1 MSKFAVLIVEDEFLI
16 AAQIER
22 VVSGLDCDIVGP
34 ASIPAEALDLIE
46 GGEVDAAILDV
57 TLRNGEKVYPVA
69 DELRRRNIPFTF
81 LTASGPSGVDPDYS
95 DQPVISKPFTDRAV
109 RDFID
114 GARTSA

>member
-16 AAQIER
+16 AAQIES

-34 ASIPAEALDLIE
+34 ASLPSEALDLIE
-46 GGEVDAAILDV
+46 NGEVDAAILDI

-81 LTASGPSGVDPDYS
+81 LTAYGPTGVHADYS
-95 DQPVISKPFTDRAV
+95 DQPVISKPFAERAV

-114 GARTSA
+114 GVRASA